1 MAVSPEPAVEIIRLS
16 KSYRTGF
23 RMKRIDALR
32 DLSLT
37 IHRGEVFGF
46 LGPNGA
52 GKTTTIKILMGLTRP
67 GAGMAR
73 VLGRPPHDASVR
85 ARVGFL
91 PESPYFYEY
100 LTAAEFLAMSAQ
112 LSGVPRSEVVSRTRE
127 MLRVVRME
135 HAAGKQMRQFS
146 RGMLQRIGVA
156 QALIHDPELVVLD
169 EPMGGLDPVGRRE
182 FRDIIADLR
191 DRGKTVFFSTHI
203 LADVEM
209 VCDRVGIIS
218 AGRMVQLGRLNE
230 ILSEEV
236 EAIEVTV
243 AGATGKYRKALER
256 VAERSIQSGD
266 VLLLTVRGEEDVDRL
281 MSIAREAGARIRAI
295 VPRRRTLED
304 YFMDKMRQPV
314 LDDQD

>member
-1 MAVSPEPAVEIIRLS
+1 MAVSSEPAVEVVRLS

-23 RMKRIDALR
+23 RMRRTEALA

-37 IHRGEVFGF
+37 VNRGEVFGF

-67 GAGMAR
+67 GGGTAR
-73 VLGRPPHDASVR
+73 ILGRPPHDYRVR
-85 ARVGFL
+85 AEVGFL

-100 LTAAEFLAMSAQ
+100 LTASEFLIMAAQ
-112 LSGVPRSEVVSRTRE
+112 LSGVPGSEVSSRTRE
-127 MLRVVRME
+127 MLRMVRME
-135 HAAGKQMRQFS
+135 HAADKQMRQFS

-218 AGRMVQLGRLNE
+218 AGRMLHLGRLDE

-236 EAIEVTV
+236 EAIEVTIT
-243 AGATGKYRKALER
+243 GASGKFRKAFER
-256 VAERSIQSGD
+256 VAERSLQSGD
-266 VLLLTVRGEEDVDRL
+266 SLLLTLRAEEDVERV
-281 MSIAREAGARIRAI
+281 MAIAREAGARVKAI
-295 VPRRRTLED
+295 VPRRRTLEEH
-304 YFMDKMRQPV
+304 FMDKLRQPAEGGRE
-314 LDDQD
+314 

>member
-1 MAVSPEPAVEIIRLS
+1 MAVTSEPAIEVVRLS

-23 RMKRIDALR
+23 RMKRTEALT

-37 IHRGEVFGF
+37 VDRGEVFGF

-67 GAGMAR
+67 GGGTAR
-73 VLGRPPHDASVR
+73 ILGRPPQDYRVR
-85 ARVGFL
+85 SRVGFL

-100 LTAAEFLAMSAQ
+100 LTAFEFLAMAAQ
-112 LSGVPRSEVVSRTRE
+112 LSGVPGAEVSSRTRA
-127 MLRVVRME
+127 MLQMVRME
-135 HAAGKQMRQFS
+135 HSAGKQMRQFS

-218 AGRMVQLGRLNE
+218 NGRMVQVGRLDE

-236 EAIEVTV
+236 DAIEVTV
-243 AGATGKYRKALER
+243 TGASGKYRKAFER
-256 VAERSIQSGD
+256 VAERSMQSGEA
-266 VLLLTVRGEEDVDRL
+266 LLLTLRTEEDVERV
-281 MSIAREAGARIRAI
+281 MAIAREAGARVKAV

-304 YFMDKMRQPV
+304 HFMDKLRQPGEGGK
-314 LDDQD
+314 

>member
-1 MAVSPEPAVEIIRLS
+1 MAVLSEPAVEIVRLS

-23 RMKRIDALR
+23 RMKRTEALV

-37 IHRGEVFGF
+37 VNRGEVFGF

-52 GKTTTIKILMGLTRP
+52 GKTTTIKILMGLTSP
-67 GAGMAR
+67 GGGTAR
-73 VLGRPPHDASVR
+73 LLGRPPSDYRVR
-85 ARVGFL
+85 AKVGFL

-100 LTAAEFLAMSAQ
+100 LTATEFLVMAAQ
-112 LSGVPRSEVVSRTRE
+112 LSGVPGSDVPSRVRE
-127 MLRVVRME
+127 MLRLVRMD
-135 HAAGKQMRQFS
+135 HAAGKQMRQLS

-182 FRDIIADLR
+182 FRDIMADLR

-203 LADVEM
+203 LADVEI

-218 AGRMVQLGRLNE
+218 AGRMVQLGRLDE

-236 EAIEVTV
+236 DAIEVTV
-243 AGATGKYRKALER
+243 AGVTGRYRKAFER
-256 VAERSIQSGD
+256 VAQRSMQSGEL
-266 VLLLTVRGEEDVDRL
+266 LLLTLRDEEDVERV
-281 MSIAREAGARIRAI
+281 MAIAREAGARIKAV

-304 YFMDKMRQPV
+304 HFMDKLRQPAEGRRE
-314 LDDQD
+314 